1 MSLSKRLKAVVDMVP
16 AGVTPAD
23 IGCDHGYVA
32 IALIRE
38 GKCKRVIASDINK
51 GPLKRAEEHIK
62 EAGLSDVIDL
72 RLSDGVKEIR
82 DGEVDTLI
90 ISGMG
95 GLLIRDILE
104 TAFDRMKEHL
114 SDLILLPHRDIDIV
128 RVFLRK
134 NGFVI
139 EDEEM
144 VFEDNKYYT
153 VIHAVKSDRYGGTDI
168 AYLSDKSFDEE
179 VNDMFGPVLLMK
191 RSDVFISYLMH
202 EKAKANDLVT
212 KVTDERKIR
221 ELKERIR
228 IIDEVIS

>member
-1 MSLSKRLKAVVDMVP
+1 
-16 AGVTPAD
+16 
-23 IGCDHGYVA
+23 
-32 IALIRE
+32 
-38 GKCKRVIASDINK
+38 
-51 GPLKRAEEHIK
+51 
-62 EAGLSDVIDL
+62 
-72 RLSDGVKEIR
+72 
-82 DGEVDTLI
+82 
-90 ISGMG
+90 MG
-95 GLLIRDILE
+95 GLLICDILR
-104 TAFDRMKEHL
+104 TAFEKMKDHL
-114 SDLILLPHRDIDIV
+114 NDLILLPHRDIDIV

-153 VIHAVKSDRYGGTDI
+153 VIHAVNNDRYGGVDI
-168 AYLSDKSFDEE
+168 AYMSDKSFDEE

>member
-95 GLLIRDILE
+95 GLLICDILR
-104 TAFDRMKEHL
+104 TAFEKMKDHL
-114 SDLILLPHRDIDIV
+114 NDLILLPHRDIDIV

-153 VIHAVKSDRYGGTDI
+153 VIHAVNNDRYGGVDI
-168 AYLSDKSFDEE
+168 AYMSDKSFDEE

>member
-38 GKCKRVIASDINK
+38 GKCKSVIASDINK

-95 GLLIRDILE
+95 GLLIRDILKN
-104 TAFDRMKEHL
+104 AFEKMKDHL
-114 SDLILLPHRDIDIV
+114 NDLILLPHRDIDIV

-153 VIHAVKSDRYGGTDI
+153 VIHAVNNDRYGGADI
-168 AYLSDKSFDEE
+168 AYLSDKSFDDE

>member
-23 IGCDHGYVA
+23 NGCDHGYVA

-38 GKCKRVIASDINK
+38 GKCKSVIASDINK

-95 GLLIRDILE
+95 GLLIRDILKN
-104 TAFDRMKEHL
+104 AFEKMKDHL
-114 SDLILLPHRDIDIV
+114 NDLILLPHRDIDIV

-153 VIHAVKSDRYGGTDI
+153 VIHAVKSDRYGGADI